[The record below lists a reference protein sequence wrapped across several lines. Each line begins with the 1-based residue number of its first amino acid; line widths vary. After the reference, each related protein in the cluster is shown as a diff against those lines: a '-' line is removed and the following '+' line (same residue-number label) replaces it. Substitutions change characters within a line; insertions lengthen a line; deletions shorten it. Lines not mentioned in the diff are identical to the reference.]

1 MADNSLF
8 RRRQAARGRPLG
20 DYQDPLYYRA
30 IKTTGGAEGPLS
42 YPAVPG
48 DVIGNTV
55 EDKLD
60 ELIRL
65 LTDLPQRLSL
75 EARTRFSIEPRE
87 ITPFIATNN
96 VVALPANGSVAV
108 ATFVLGERYTGFLTA
123 VGTTVLPPGAAGN
136 VGWDVRI
143 SGFIHPNYD
152 KLIFTQNT
160 LSTPI
165 PFEVELTQSTTVS
178 LVANELA
185 GVATSVGGILVGWTE
200 FMSTYKPYGA
210 ESASGLG

>member
-1 MADNSLF
+1 M
-8 RRRQAARGRPLG
+8 RGQIAPRNLG

-30 IKTTGGAEGPLS
+30 FKTTGGAEGPLS
-42 YPAVPG
+42 YPVIPG
-48 DVIGNTV
+48 DIVGNTV

-65 LTDLPQRLSL
+65 LSDLPQRQSL
-75 EARTRFSIEPRE
+75 EMRTRFSMEPRE

-96 VVALPANGSVAV
+96 IVALPAGGTVAV
-108 ATFVLGERYTGFLTA
+108 ATFALNERFTGFLTH
-123 VGTTVLPPGAAGN
+123 VGTAVVPAGAAGN

-143 SGFIHPNYD
+143 SGFVHPNFD

-160 LSTPI
+160 LATPI
-165 PFEVELTQSTTVS
+165 PFEFEVTQSTIIS

-185 GVATSVGGILVGWTE
+185 GVPTNVGGILVGWTE
-200 FMSTYKPYGA
+200 FMSLYKPYGA